1 MTPWTNVVI
10 SATFI
15 CLDIQIFF
23 AIIFLKIYFQMA
35 HTGVK
40 CIISVTEIIHLFMIS
55 SKGFSTNQLS
65 IVNLLAH
72 LAIPI
77 NFSEQIIFLEKIKT
91 EKEFKKKSFQWFFLI
106 NKFLKIN
113 NYITTEINIREF
125 KYELNFNFNY
135 Y

>member
-1 MTPWTNVVI
+1 
-10 SATFI
+10 
-15 CLDIQIFF
+15 
-23 AIIFLKIYFQMA
+23 MA

-91 EKEFKKKSFQWFFLI
+91 EKEFKKKSFQ
-106 NKFLKIN
+106 
-113 NYITTEINIREF
+113 
-125 KYELNFNFNY
+125 
-135 Y
+135 